1 MKNIWNYK
9 MKYIKNLKKIVEI
22 NSYTKNK
29 QGVDA
34 VSALMT
40 KWLEKIDF
48 KTKIYNKEVLGNHIL
63 YKSKRAKYRS

>member
-1 MKNIWNYK
+1 

-48 KTKIYNKEVLGNHIL
+48 KTKIYNKEVLRNHIL
-63 YKSKRAKYRS
+63 YKTKAQKVKKFFY